1 MPTTT
6 VPSDHGASDHGA
18 SDHGASGHGAS
29 GHGSGL
35 AAVFEPRRVALVGA
49 SDRPGSVGRL
59 LWDNLAGF
67 PGEVLPVCRAATVGG
82 KAAYADLRD
91 VPGQVDLAVIAT
103 PAATVPGIIGAAA
116 DKGVR
121 AAVVLS
127 AGFAETGDEGARLQ
141 ADAVAAAR
149 AGGMRLVGPNC
160 FGVQNADLPLN
171 ASIAAGTP
179 RGGGGVTIVTQSGS
193 YGMAVH
199 ALGQDEGLRVA
210 KVFAAGNKADITDAE
225 LLGYLRQDPDTRV
238 ICLLLESVT
247 DARRFFTEARQT
259 TPRKPVIAV
268 VGGRTGAGQRAAV
281 SHTAALGTDDA
292 ILDAALRQA
301 GVVRVRTGLQA
312 LDGARALASQ
322 PVPRG
327 PRIAVVT
334 NSGGTGVELTDL
346 LADEGLAVPELSG
359 PLQDELRALLP
370 EYGSARNPVDMTPA
384 WRLFTTVYPAAIEML
399 ARSGEVDA
407 VVPVLL
413 QRSASPEVA
422 AAVRDAV
429 GRLRADGVP
438 VPVYVCWVASR
449 EADQHAE
456 VLREAGVPCFAWPE
470 RTARAVGT
478 AVRCGER
485 MGQNGPVAG
494 TAGRADGPGAGLP
507 VKGDVPGAGLP
518 VRGDVPGAGAPADH
532 PPPGRFAVIG
542 RRPPRPTPRGELP
555 AHGLVG
561 AVAARELLVGAGIP
575 VIETIRCRSA
585 ETAVAAAGRVGYPVV
600 AKVDHPEL
608 THKSDVGGVRL
619 GLADE
624 AAVREAVAGLLGLAE
639 GAGVLLQRQHEGAEL
654 LVGGLRDPEFGPVV
668 MAGLGGVLVETW
680 RDVQLAVAP
689 VSEAE
694 AVALLRSL
702 RGAAIFGGLR
712 GHPAIDLGPVA
723 AVIVRVGE
731 LLADHPQISELDL
744 NPVLATETGCVAV
757 DWRIQIG

>member
-1 MPTTT
+1 MLSAGGPAHGAG
-6 VPSDHGASDHGA
+6 DHGAGDHGA
-18 SDHGASGHGAS
+18 GDHGAGGHGAS

-49 SDRPGSVGRL
+49 SDRPGSMGRL
-59 LWDNLAGF
+59 LWDNLADF
-67 PGEVLPVCRAATVGG
+67 PGEVLPVCPAATVGG
-82 KAAYADLRD
+82 RAAYADLRD

-103 PAATVPGIIGAAA
+103 PAATVPGIIRAAA

-127 AGFAETGDEGARLQ
+127 AGFAETGDEGAKLQ

-149 AGGMRLVGPNC
+149 AGGVRLVGPNC

-199 ALGQDEGLRVA
+199 ALGRDEGLRVA

-238 ICLLLESVT
+238 ICLLLESIT

-259 TPRKPVIAV
+259 TPHKPVIAV

-292 ILDAALRQA
+292 IRDAALRQA

-312 LDGARALASQ
+312 LDAARALASQ

-327 PRIAVVT
+327 PRVAVVT

-346 LADEGLAVPELSG
+346 LADEDLAVPELSG
-359 PLQDELRALLP
+359 QLQDDLRALLP
-370 EYGSARNPVDMTPA
+370 QYGSARNPVDMTPA

-438 VPVYVCWVASR
+438 VPVYVCWVAPR
-449 EADQHAE
+449 DADQHAE
-456 VLREAGVPCFAWPE
+456 VLQEAGVPCFAWPE

-485 MGQNGPVAG
+485 MRQSVPAAGPAGQGTG
-494 TAGRADGPGAGLP
+494 TAGRAAAPGAGEP
-507 VKGDVPGAGLP
+507 VPDGVPGAAA
-518 VRGDVPGAGAPADH
+518 RAGH
-532 PPPGRFAVIG
+532 RPPERFAVI
-542 RRPPRPTPRGELP
+542 RRSPRPAPRGELP
-555 AHGLVG
+555 AHGLVD
-561 AVAARELLVGAGIP
+561 AQVARELLVSAGIP
-575 VIETIRCRSA
+575 VIRTVRCRSA

-624 AAVREAVAGLLGLAE
+624 AAVREAVVDLFGLAE
-639 GAGVLLQRQHEGAEL
+639 GAGVLLQRQHEGVEL

-689 VSEAE
+689 VGEAE
-694 AVALLRSL
+694 AVDLLRSL

-723 AVIVRVGE
+723 GVIVKVGE
-731 LLADHPQISELDL
+731 LLAGNPQISELDL
-744 NPVLATETGCVAV
+744 NPVLATESGCVAV